1 MRIDF
6 PASRRRWP
14 MKKKLLWTKENPI
27 ASLRIG
33 ILPTFL
39 SMIPFINIILLAF
52 IFPLLVVHST
62 LNFVASENRNQK
74 KRPEIVDE
82 PV

>member
-1 MRIDF
+1 
-6 PASRRRWP
+6 
-14 MKKKLLWTKENPI
+14 MKRKLLWTKANLV

-33 ILPTFL
+33 TLPTLL

-62 LNFVASENRNQK
+62 LNFVAYENRKIKEQ
-74 KRPEIVDE
+74 PEIVDE
-82 PV
+82 SV